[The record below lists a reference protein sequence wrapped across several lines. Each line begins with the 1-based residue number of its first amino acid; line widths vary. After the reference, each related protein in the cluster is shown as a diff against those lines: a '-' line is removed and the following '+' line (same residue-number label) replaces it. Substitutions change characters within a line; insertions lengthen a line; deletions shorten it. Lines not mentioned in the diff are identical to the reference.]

1 MLTVVS
7 DGLGIPAM
15 RDTINTLQQRNEA
28 LQQQVQ
34 ELHNR
39 TESVANS
46 MESVQTSITEV
57 VSNQKAISESWEN
70 KMKQTV
76 EEALS
81 GIAHQ
86 QQQQQQLQAQQHTMA
101 IQEAI
106 QLAMQQQAKQQHDS
120 MQQMFQQ
127 FMLMSKQP
135 PEQSTQPDTTAP
147 TSVMIGSEHE
157 VSSLTTEAQSPGKRS
172 QASAALPQVTT
183 QKKTRPDP
191 HPPSPAGTPCTDHPT
206 AITGEET
213 RGDAT

>member
-1 MLTVVS
+1 MLDVVS
-7 DGLGIPAM
+7 VGLGVPEM
-15 RDTINTLQQRNEA
+15 RETINTLQQRNEV

-34 ELHNR
+34 ELHGK
-39 TESVANS
+39 TDSITSS
-46 MESVQTSITEV
+46 MDTVQTTLTQVVTE
-57 VSNQKAISESWEN
+57 QQGW
-70 KMKQTV
+70 KQTLA
-76 EEALS
+76 EAMSATTQQQQKQHQELQMQL
-81 GIAHQ
+81 Q
-86 QQQQQQLQAQQHTMA
+86 QQQQQ
-101 IQEAI
+101 
-106 QLAMQQQAKQQHDS
+106 MQQQAQQQHEA

-127 FMLMSKQP
+127 FMLMAKQP
-135 PEQSTQPDTTAP
+135 PASSTQQDTAP

-191 HPPSPAGTPCTDHPT
+191 HSQSPAGTPCPDHPT